1 MMTVSRLVVRTLARN
16 QLTTGSEDIEE
27 SISPHR
33 SCKFRFGLHQTVQL
47 ARAQPRH
54 LKSGFQYKSE
64 HSVSMADSLI
74 VDPVSLVVR
83 LPGYPQKLASP
94 DDTQALDL
102 PLGEDLPDR
111 FFTTET
117 P

>member
-1 MMTVSRLVVRTLARN
+1 M
-16 QLTTGSEDIEE
+16 
-27 SISPHR
+27 
-33 SCKFRFGLHQTVQL
+33 QL

-54 LKSGFQYKSE
+54 LKSGIEYKPQ
-64 HSVSMADSLI
+64 HFLSMAGLRV
-74 VDPVSLVVR
+74 VDTISLVVR
-83 LPGYPQKLASP
+83 LPGDAQKLASP
-94 DDTQALDL
+94 DDAQALDL